1 MHEMSSWIFEN
12 SGSMDEET
20 IKQMSLELRA
30 IRLAEGECI
39 VCNSKKVANGC
50 FENILKILEKTK
62 ADKKVINEFVNMF
75 GYKN

>member
-12 SGSMDEET
+12 ASRIDEET
-20 IKQMSLELRA
+20 IKQISFELRA

-50 FENILKILEKTK
+50 FENIVKILEKYK
-62 ADKKVINEFVNMF
+62 SDKEVINEFIKMF
-75 GYKN
+75 GQ

>member
-12 SGSMDEET
+12 SGRIDEET
-20 IKQMSLELRA
+20 IKQISLELRA

-50 FENILKILEKTK
+50 FENIVKILEKYK
-62 ADKKVINEFVNMF
+62 SSKEVINEFIKMF
-75 GYKN
+75 GQ